1 MSRFILASKSPRRR
15 EILNGVGIEHEIIS
29 SDKEEIITKEIPSD
43 IVMELSKQKAI
54 DVFAKI
60 EDATIGKTADASI
73 DNEDVIILAADTVVA
88 IDGRILGK
96 PKDRQD
102 AYEMIQRIQGKT
114 HSVFTGVTIIKNGLT
129 GKKIHT
135 FYEETVVEVYS
146 MTHEMIENYLDKMDW
161 TDKAG
166 AYAIQGQFSAYVK
179 RIEGDY
185 YCVVGLPISRVIY
198 ELSNM

>member
-15 EILNGVGIEHEIIS
+15 EILSGVGIEHEIIA
-29 SDKEEIITKEIPSD
+29 SDKEEIITKDIPSD
-43 IVMELSKQKAI
+43 IVMELSKQKAM
-54 DVFAKI
+54 DVLDKVKNNMEYNCDEEF
-60 EDATIGKTADASI
+60 T
-73 DNEDVIILAADTVVA
+73 ILAADTVVA
-88 IDGRILGK
+88 IDGKILGK

-114 HSVFTGVTIIKNGLT
+114 HSVFTGVTLIKKET
-129 GKKIHT
+129 EEKIHT

-146 MTHEMIENYLDKMDW
+146 MTSDMIEKYLDKMDW

-185 YCVVGLPISRVIY
+185 YTVVGLPISRVIY
-198 ELSNM
+198 ELATI